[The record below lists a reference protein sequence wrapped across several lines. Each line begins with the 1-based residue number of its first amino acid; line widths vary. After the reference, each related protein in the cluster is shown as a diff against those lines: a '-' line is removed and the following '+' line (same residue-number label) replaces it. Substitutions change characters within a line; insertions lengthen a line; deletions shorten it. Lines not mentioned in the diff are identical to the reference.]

1 MADTAASSLEFAM
14 APNRAIA
21 PSAARA
27 TVLGQLRRLLP
38 GVGDIHSTL
47 PFGLPAIDSH
57 LPQGGLSCGALH
69 EIVPETAGT
78 LSAAFGFVVAVLSH
92 LPPGRPLFLVMPAYG
107 QREHGRLCGHGL
119 NGLGLDPVRVT
130 LVETAHRK
138 ETLWAVA
145 EALHSGVP
153 QAVVGMIDRLDLK
166 TSQKLQLAAS
176 DTGLPLFLIRP
187 ALTLEASAAS
197 TRWRV
202 GVAEAVRDRFGLIA
216 RPRWH
221 LQLERCRN
229 GRPGEWK
236 VEYDHVTHRFSLAA
250 ALADHALSGG
260 AGARPYKQAGGS

>member
-1 MADTAASSLEFAM
+1 MADTAVPSLEFAM
-14 APNRAIA
+14 AQNRAQG

-27 TVLGQLRRLLP
+27 TLEELRRLLP
-38 GVGDIHSTL
+38 RTGDIHSTL

-57 LPQGGLSCGALH
+57 LPQSGLTCGALH

-78 LSAAFGFVVAVLSH
+78 LSAAFGFVVAVLSR

-107 QREHGRLCGHGL
+107 QRDHGRLCGHGL

-176 DTGLPLFLIRP
+176 DTGSRLLKG
-187 ALTLEASAAS
+187 TQS
-197 TRWRV
+197 V
-202 GVAEAVRDRFGLIA
+202 N
-216 RPRWH
+216 
-221 LQLERCRN
+221 Q
-229 GRPGEWK
+229 
-236 VEYDHVTHRFSLAA
+236 
-250 ALADHALSGG
+250 
-260 AGARPYKQAGGS
+260 

>member
-1 MADTAASSLEFAM
+1 MADTAISPIELAM
-14 APNRAIA
+14 AQNRAKTA
-21 PSAARA
+21 SAART
-27 TVLGQLRRLLP
+27 TVLEELRRLLP
-38 GVGDIHSTL
+38 GAGDIHSTL

-57 LPQGGLSCGALH
+57 LPQGGLTCGALH

-78 LSAAFGFVVAVLSH
+78 LSAAFGFAVAMLSR

-176 DTGLPLFLIRP
+176 DTGLPLLSDPAGADARSQRRIDALARRCGGSRARPFRAYRAP
-187 ALTLEASAAS
+187 ALAFAA
-197 TRWRV
+197 
-202 GVAEAVRDRFGLIA
+202 
-216 RPRWH
+216 
-221 LQLERCRN
+221 
-229 GRPGEWK
+229 
-236 VEYDHVTHRFSLAA
+236 
-250 ALADHALSGG
+250 
-260 AGARPYKQAGGS
+260 